1 VPAAV
6 VVRNS
11 IERAVQVVV
20 AEHKSAA
27 QVVVAEH
34 KSAEQVVLVG
44 LIPQASVVVAVAA
57 LHHPLAALLLD

>member
-1 VPAAV
+1 MPAAAA
-6 VVRNS
+6 VRNS
-11 IERAVQVVV
+11 VERP
-20 AEHKSAA
+20 A

-57 LHHPLAALLLD
+57 LHRPLAALLLD